1 MYYLNINIIK
11 YMSVKLFIP
20 LLLGTAREGRYS
32 EHVSKMILKHAK
44 ARLDIKLELF
54 DVRDFN
60 FPLTD
65 EGQSIKG
72 KNQKWKKAV
81 EKADALIIV
90 SPEYNHGYPGSLKM
104 ALDTLLPEYNHKAVA
119 LCGVSMG
126 GFGGARVIE
135 QLAGVVRRLGLVVTE
150 KDLNISNV
158 QMLFSKEGQL
168 QGEFDLKMIDK
179 FLDELVWL
187 ARSLKWGRENLIS
200 KKK

>member
-1 MYYLNINIIK
+1 
-11 YMSVKLFIP
+11 MSVKLFIP
-20 LLLGTAREGRYS
+20 LLLGTTREGRYS